1 MKMKQLFIYTTCAA
15 FFLSGCKKD
24 DTNASATTPPKDGN
38 LNIVFDNMI
47 GDNPVVMSQLSFLNA
62 AGNTYSVSLL
72 KYYVSNIEL
81 HKKEGSVVK
90 PGNYELI
97 NAADPASC
105 TFSAGMLTPGDYD
118 SMVFYIG
125 IDPTRNH
132 TGVQDGD
139 LDVSKGMFWT
149 WNTGYNFFKHEG
161 QYKNTAGQTKA
172 LIFHYGT
179 DEAYTKISIPIN
191 LTINGD
197 KTMHLKF
204 DLNSC
209 YTSPVNIDF
218 NVDNSHQSDQAGD
231 AEWIANMKANFA
243 DAFSFSKVD

>member
-1 MKMKQLFIYTTCAA
+1 MNLNRLFLYSSCLTLMFSA
-15 FFLSGCKKD
+15 CKKEE
-24 DTNASATTPPKDGN
+24 TPVTSTQAKDGN
-38 LNIVFDNMI
+38 LNIVFDNMV
-47 GDNPVVMSQLSFLNA
+47 GNDPVVMSQLSFLNA

-81 HKKEGSVVK
+81 HKKDGSVTK

-105 TFSAGMLTPGDYD
+105 TFSIGSLTAGDYD
-118 SMVFYIG
+118 TMVFYLG
-125 IDPTRNH
+125 IDQARNH
-132 TGVQDGD
+132 SGAQDGD

-149 WNTGYNFFKHEG
+149 WNSGYSFFKHEG

-172 LIFHYGT
+172 LIFHLAT
-179 DEAYTKISIPIN
+179 DEAYTRIAIPVN

-231 AEWIANMKANFA
+231 ADWIANMKANFA

>member
-1 MKMKQLFIYTTCAA
+1 MNFKQVFLYTACATLLFSA
-15 FFLSGCKKD
+15 CKKEE
-24 DTNASATTPPKDGN
+24 TQVTTTTPPSNGN

-47 GDNPVVMSQLSFLNA
+47 GNDPVVMSQLGFVNA

-81 HKKEGSVVK
+81 HKKDGSVVK

-97 NAADPASC
+97 NAADQATC
-105 TFSAGMLTPGDYD
+105 IFSAGMLTHGDYD

-125 IDPTRNH
+125 IDPTKNH

-179 DEAYTKISIPIN
+179 DEAYTKITLPIQ
-191 LTINGD
+191 LTINGS
-197 KTMHLKF
+197 KTMHIKF

-231 AEWIANMKANFA
+231 AEWMANMKANLA